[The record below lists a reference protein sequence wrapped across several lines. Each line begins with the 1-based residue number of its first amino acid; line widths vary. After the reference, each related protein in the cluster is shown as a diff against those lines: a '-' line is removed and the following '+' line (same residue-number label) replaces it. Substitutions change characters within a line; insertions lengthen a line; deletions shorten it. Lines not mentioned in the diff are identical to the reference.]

1 MLVILKFIQN
11 LVGTLNSDGTP
22 RQVAA
27 GIALGAVFGLT
38 PLMNLHN
45 LVLFGLAL
53 ILNLSMSGVFL
64 GWAVFIPVGFALD
77 PLFDA
82 IGKALLGSGA
92 LRPLWTTLYNVPVV
106 PFTNFTNSVVLG
118 SFVFWL
124 VTLVPFYFLW
134 KWAVAR
140 YRERVYARLKQ
151 WRFFQMITAS
161 KLYTTWHSL
170 SRFVP

>member
-1 MLVILKFIQN
+1 MLFLKFIQT
-11 LVGTLNSDGTP
+11 LIGALNSDGTP
-22 RQVAA
+22 RQVAW

-53 ILNLSMSGVFL
+53 ILNLSMAGVFL
-64 GWAVFIPVGFALD
+64 GWAIFIPVGFALD

-82 IGKALLGSGA
+82 IGRALLGADG
-92 LRPLWTTLYNVPVV
+92 LRGLWTTLYNVPVV
-106 PFTNFTNSVVLG
+106 PFTNFNNSVVLG

-134 KWAVAR
+134 KWEVAR
-140 YRERVYARLKQ
+140 YRERVYERLKKM
-151 WRFFQMITAS
+151 RLFQLLTAS
-161 KLYTTWHSL
+161 KLYTTYRSL

>member
-1 MLVILKFIQN
+1 MLFLKLIQQ
-11 LVGTLNSDGTP
+11 LVGALNSDGTP

-53 ILNLSMSGVFL
+53 ILNLSMAGVFL
-64 GWAVFIPVGFALD
+64 GWAIFIPVGFALD

-82 IGKALLGSGA
+82 IGRALLGADG
-92 LRPLWTTLYNVPVV
+92 LRGLWTTLYNVPVV
-106 PFTNFTNSVVLG
+106 PFTNFNNSVVLG

-140 YRERVYARLKQ
+140 YRERVYERLKKM
-151 WRFFQMITAS
+151 RLFQLLTAS
-161 KLYTTWHSL
+161 KLYTTYRSL

>member
-1 MLVILKFIQN
+1 MLFLKLIQQ
-11 LVGTLNSDGTP
+11 LVKALNSEGTP
-22 RQVAA
+22 GQVAA

-53 ILNLSMSGVFL
+53 ILNVSMAGVFL
-64 GWAVFIPVGFALD
+64 GWTVFVPVGFALD

-82 IGKALLGSGA
+82 IGRALLGAGG
-92 LRPLWTTLYNVPVV
+92 LRGLWTTLYNVPVV
-106 PFTNFTNSVVLG
+106 PFTNFNNSVVLG

-134 KWAVAR
+134 KWAVTR
-140 YRERVYARLKQ
+140 YREKVFAGLKKIH
-151 WRFFQMITAS
+151 FFKAITAS
-161 KLYTTWHSL
+161 GWYTTFQSWTKYI
-170 SRFVP
+170 P